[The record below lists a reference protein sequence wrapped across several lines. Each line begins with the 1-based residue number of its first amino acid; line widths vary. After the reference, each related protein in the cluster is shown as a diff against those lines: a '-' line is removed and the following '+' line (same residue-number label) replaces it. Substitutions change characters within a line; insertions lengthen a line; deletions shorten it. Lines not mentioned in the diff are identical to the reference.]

1 MSNYVASLISLY
13 ENAKAAKGGN
23 ILRHASVVGHASKV
37 ITKIASG
44 QAGEAP
50 AKLCQGIVDTF
61 NRATEGSKVGNIVRK
76 GVKLSRNTD
85 PISATC
91 AMIRVCKSDTPAR
104 AFLEEASDIMGMFIV
119 EGSMIKYAK
128 DIANI
133 KGIKTLNDGMVNFC
147 KGKKGLNV
155 VPAVVYGVL
164 FTVGS
169 MVGSNAF
176 RKAGSWVADK
186 LGLPKSQQEPDNH
199 KTADGKTKYYF
210 G

>member
-1 MSNYVASLISLY
+1 MFGLL
-13 ENAKAAKGGN
+13 
-23 ILRHASVVGHASKV
+23 
-37 ITKIASG
+37 
-44 QAGEAP
+44 P
-50 AKLCQGIVDTF
+50 D
-61 NRATEGSKVGNIVRK
+61 
-76 GVKLSRNTD
+76 LS
-85 PISATC
+85 
-91 AMIRVCKSDTPAR
+91 
-104 AFLEEASDIMGMFIV
+104 
-119 EGSMIKYAK
+119 KYAK

-133 KGIKTLNDGMVNFC
+133 KGIKNLNDGMVNFC
-147 KGKKGLNV
+147 KGKKGLSV

-176 RKAGSWVADK
+176 RKAGTWVADK